1 MKQTYMSVNL
11 LGLFLVYGIKHIF
24 PSYNNHDEK
33 LRKIG
38 RLLVEMANQGLL
50 RKSESG
56 KQWFIT
62 EKGEED
68 FK

>member
-1 MKQTYMSVNL
+1 MNLVRLSLSNTY
-11 LGLFLVYGIKHIF
+11 
-24 PSYNNHDEK
+24 DEK

-38 RLLVEMANQGLL
+38 RLLVNMANQGFL

-62 EKGEED
+62 EKGEDE
-68 FK
+68 FKQ